1 MARQDRTQSGLVS
14 DDGARVKARRERLGM
29 DKIDLAKEAGVSR
42 DTLAA
47 IEAGEGFR
55 RSSLTKIEQAL
66 GRLEEEV
73 GITSIPRAAEDQPGR
88 FLEFTVNGLYGAES
102 VVVKGPVEDREAL
115 LEMVERLMR
124 GGQSRQQGRGAAERP
139 QEES

>member
-1 MARQDRTQSGLVS
+1 MARLNREQSGDVS
-14 DDGARVKARRERLGM
+14 DDGDRVKARRERLGM

-55 RSSLTKIEQAL
+55 RSSLTKIEKAL
-66 GRLEEEV
+66 DALEEEV
-73 GITSIPRAAEDQPGR
+73 GIDSPPGRPQETAER

-102 VVVKGPVEDREAL
+102 VVVRGPVEDREAL

-124 GGQSRQQGRGAAERP
+124 GGQQRSGQGD
-139 QEES
+139 

>member
-1 MARQDRTQSGLVS
+1 MARLGKEQSGDVS
-14 DDGARVKARRERLGM
+14 DDGDRVKARRERLGI

-55 RSSLTKIEQAL
+55 RSSLTKLEQAL
-66 GRLEEEV
+66 SRLEEEA
-73 GITSIPRAAEDQPGR
+73 GISSPPHVEEPHER
-88 FLEFTVNGLYGAES
+88 FVEFTVNGLYGAES
-102 VVVKGPVEDREAL
+102 VVVRGPVEDREAL

-124 GGQSRQQGRGAAERP
+124 GSSTKPPGRD
-139 QEES
+139 S

>member
-1 MARQDRTQSGLVS
+1 MARLSREQSGDVS
-14 DDGARVKARRERLGM
+14 DDGERVKARRERLGM

-55 RSSLTKIEQAL
+55 RSSLTKIEKAL
-66 GRLEEEV
+66 DRLEEEV
-73 GITSIPRAAEDQPGR
+73 GIDAPPPRTTEEAPGR
-88 FLEFTVNGLYGAES
+88 FVEFTVNGLYGAES
-102 VVVKGPVEDREAL
+102 VVLKGPVEDREAL

-124 GGQSRQQGRGAAERP
+124 GGQKQSRPDEGDA
-139 QEES
+139 